1 MSNLRG
7 EVQLLFYS
15 RESKLVLPLLKQTS
29 SGDIETESHGKEHCS
44 VA

>member
-15 RESKLVLPLLKQTS
+15 WEPKLVLPLLNQTS
-29 SGDIETESHGKEHCS
+29 SGDIETESNEKEHCV